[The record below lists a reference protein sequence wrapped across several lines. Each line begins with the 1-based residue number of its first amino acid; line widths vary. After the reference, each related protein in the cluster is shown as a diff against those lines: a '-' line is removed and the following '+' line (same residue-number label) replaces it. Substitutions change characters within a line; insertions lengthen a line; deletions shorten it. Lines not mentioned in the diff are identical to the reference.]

1 MKKKLIAALLSAAM
15 VVSAVPVFASDAAAD
30 EETATESST
39 ESPLAGKK
47 IAYIMYMSSATIFQK
62 WSDSFTATA
71 EKLGMKQVLSSAT
84 IMQIHGRVQ
93 LNSAR
98 RVVMMD

>member
-30 EETATESST
+30 EETTTESST
-39 ESPLAGKK
+39 ESPVAGKK
-47 IAYIMYMSSATIFQK
+47 IAYIMYMSSATIFQM

-71 EKLGMKQVLSSAT
+71 EKLLSLIHISEPTRLDLASRMPSSA
-84 IMQIHGRVQ
+84 
-93 LNSAR
+93 
-98 RVVMMD
+98 

>member
-30 EETATESST
+30 EETTESST
-39 ESPLAGKK
+39 ESPVAGKK
-47 IAYIMYMSSATIFQK
+47 IAYIMYMSSATIFQM

-71 EKLGMKQVLSSAT
+71 EKLGMEGSTFFCIDNADTWMST
-84 IMQIHGRVQ
+84 IEQCAQG
-93 LNSAR
+93 
-98 RVVMMD
+98 